1 MKRLLILT
9 FGILIMHS
17 AFADKSSDN
26 APILPDVEGN
36 TSLTKT
42 NLPENYQDFKY
53 LLLNHNTKRSAIPA
67 ANYRGGDDYTM
78 LYVAGGIA
86 IATTSFILINGKNEY
101 SGDFGTANTGM
112 LIGGSISTA
121 TILTKFFIDKYR

>member
-26 APILPDVEGN
+26 APILHDVEGN

-121 TILTKFFIDKYR
+121 TLLTKFFIDKYR